1 MEFDRV
7 CFVQDLTPFLR
18 VMERSS
24 LLEESDSELLE
35 GIFPGFF
42 EGLLWIPWSNLL
54 LYSYW
59 CCRVVPLLFCFEYS
73 FEFTKPLYHFKYIY
87 AISAFSLGNPQK
99 YIYVLLD
106 QVLNIQSH
114 DYAWIPH
121 FQKNFRECLLL
132 TESLENNHW
141 KPVMIF

>member
-42 EGLLWIPWSNLL
+42 EGLL
-54 LYSYW
+54 
-59 CCRVVPLLFCFEYS
+59 
-73 FEFTKPLYHFKYIY
+73 
-87 AISAFSLGNPQK
+87 
-99 YIYVLLD
+99 
-106 QVLNIQSH
+106 
-114 DYAWIPH
+114 
-121 FQKNFRECLLL
+121 
-132 TESLENNHW
+132 
-141 KPVMIF
+141 